1 MVNRLCFKL
10 FILLPEG
17 LSRLGYFWIFV
28 ILFILQEFVCIY
40 ILKCSRVGLVCLQKT
55 LPPATGLV
63 ETYEVKEIKAQFN
76 RSEVSCRQILDHEC
90 IEWMRSE
97 LNMNHLELGAFPGA
111 QRTAGRVFTWLM
123 RPWTQTLNPG
133 PKPRHPKHRPWTQ
146 NPGASLCCFIGG

>member
-1 MVNRLCFKL
+1 
-10 FILLPEG
+10 
-17 LSRLGYFWIFV
+17 
-28 ILFILQEFVCIY
+28 
-40 ILKCSRVGLVCLQKT
+40 
-55 LPPATGLV
+55 
-63 ETYEVKEIKAQFN
+63 VKEIKAQFN

-146 NPGASLCCFIGG
+146 GRHYAVLLGAKAPNIIFGYFIFNKSKNIHKYL